1 MSASVEF
8 GGTNGETIDIISIDK
23 FVSDNKIEHVDFI
36 KMDIEGAEL
45 SALKGASQETIKKFK
60 LKLAICVYHKGKDIL
75 EIPEYLISIV
85 PEYNFYLKHNTDG
98 FADTVLYCEDKSQ
111 L

>member
-1 MSASVEF
+1 MFKNNILEENMRIIFIVILTHIMSYE
-8 GGTNGETIDIISIDK
+8 E
-23 FVSDNKIEHVDFI
+23 
-36 KMDIEGAEL
+36 EL
-45 SALKGASQETIKKFK
+45 ESRT
-60 LKLAICVYHKGKDIL
+60 CVYHKGKDIL
-75 EIPEYLISIV
+75 DIPEYLISIV

>member
-1 MSASVEF
+1 MLQTNFGIYYELMFEIYKVEIV
-8 GGTNGETIDIISIDK
+8 TCVKYSYE
-23 FVSDNKIEHVDFI
+23 E
-36 KMDIEGAEL
+36 EL
-45 SALKGASQETIKKFK
+45 ESR
-60 LKLAICVYHKGKDIL
+60 ICVYHKGKDIF
-75 EIPEYLISIV
+75 EILEYLISIM

>member
-1 MSASVEF
+1 MGASVAF
-8 GGTNGETIDIISIDK
+8 GGTNGKTIDITSIDK
-23 FVSDNKIEHVDFI
+23 FISDNKIEHVDFI

-45 SALKGASQETIKKFK
+45 SALKGLEETIKKFK
-60 LKLAICVYHKGKDIL
+60 PKLAICVYHKGKDIF
-75 EIPEYLISIV
+75 EIPEYLISIF

-98 FADTVLYCEDKSQ
+98 FGDTVLYCYDKSQ